1 MKSKRILAL
10 LLAAAMTAG
19 LMACGNTAEET
30 DNKSSEVKEESK
42 TSEATGT
49 SASEEKEEID
59 LSYPIKD
66 AQGLSIFNIGLPMP
80 DDQTDWKNVPFWQ
93 GLQENTGVTLDVQFP
108 AAGADWNQTF
118 NLLLTDEVLPDIIFK
133 YTDANECEQLIE
145 DGVIYDLTE
154 YLPTYAP
161 DYWAFLND
169 PAYASVKKEITTKS
183 GKIATF
189 MSARENLYGICYVGP
204 VVRKDWLEEC
214 GLDEPVTVADWEEM
228 LIAFK
233 DKYDAKLGFT
243 QSYFADSRAIASGF
257 GGQGGIKVANY
268 YVEDGTIKFA
278 QEQQEWYDMMVTLN
292 KWYEKGLIDPDVLSL
307 DNDIIRSKVLNNEI
321 GASFTAMSQITNW
334 TADAEA
340 ENTGAVWTGVSYLR
354 TAEGE
359 PTSAIRAA
367 ASLRQGFGALITTSC
382 PEEKLIEALRFL
394 NYGYTEEGFMYWN
407 FGTEGVSYT
416 IGENGHPEFTDI
428 VMNNPNGQNTGVNN
442 YTGTSGAGIA
452 IQAADMVR
460 AKNVKVAGD
469 AVDKW
474 IENTVAQ
481 EYCVP
486 SLNYDSDTTT
496 EINDLNNALNTRIA
510 EVAAKFMTGEES
522 LDNYDVFIEEL
533 HEMGVDRVLE
543 IMQAAYDA
551 QYK

>member
-19 LMACGNTAEET
+19 LMACGNTDSEA
-30 DNKSSEVKEESK
+30 DNKSSEVKEVSK
-42 TSEATGT
+42 TSEVASTP
-49 SASEEKEEID
+49 ASEDKEEID
-59 LSYPIKD
+59 LSYPIKG
-66 AQGLSIFNIGLPMP
+66 AQGLSVFSIGLGLP
-80 DDQTDWKNVPFWQ
+80 DDQTDYKNVPFWQ
-93 GLQENTGVTLDVQFP
+93 GLQENTGVELDVQFP

-133 YTDANECEQLIE
+133 YTSASECEQLLE

-161 DYWAFLND
+161 DYWAFLNN
-169 PAYASVKKEITTKS
+169 PTYASVKDEITTAS

-189 MSARENLYGICYVGP
+189 MGARENLYGVCYVGP

-233 DKYDAKLGFT
+233 EKYGAKLAFT
-243 QSYFADSRAIASGF
+243 SNYFGEARGIASGF
-257 GGQGGIKVANY
+257 DAFGGISNAEF
-268 YVEDGTIKFA
+268 YVEDGEIKLA
-278 QEQQEWYDMMVTLN
+278 QEQPEWYDMMVTLN
-292 KWYEKGLIDPDVLSL
+292 KWYEMGLIDLDILSL
-307 DNDIIRSKVLNNEI
+307 DNDIMRSKVLNNEV
-321 GASFTAMSQITNW
+321 GASITAMSQITNW

-340 ENTGAVWTGVSYLR
+340 ENTGAEWMGVGYLR

-359 PTSAIRAA
+359 PTSMIRASA
-367 ASLRQGFGALITTSC
+367 TLNMGFGALITTSC
-382 PEEKLIEALRFL
+382 PEDKLIEALRFL

-416 IGENGHPEFTDI
+416 MGEDGHPQFTDI
-428 VMNNPNGQNTGVNN
+428 VKNNPNGLNTGVNN
-442 YTGTSGAGIA
+442 YSGTAGAGIA
-452 IQAADMVR
+452 VQAADMVR

-474 IENTVAQ
+474 IENTAAT

-486 SLNYDSDTTT
+486 ALAYDSDTTT
-496 EINDLNNALNTRIA
+496 EYNDLRNAIATRIQ
-510 EVAAKFMTGEES
+510 EIAAKFMTGEEP
-522 LDNYDVFIEEL
+522 LENYNKFIDEL
-533 HEMGVDRVLE
+533 HEMGLDRVLE
-543 IMQAAYDA
+543 IMQVAYDE

>member
-1 MKSKRILAL
+1 MKMKKFMAL
-10 LLAAAMTAG
+10 LLAGAMAISAVG
-19 LMACGNTAEET
+19 CGNKTTEES
-30 DNKSSEVKEESK
+30 KSSEVKESKSEESK
-42 TSEATGT
+42 TSEAAG
-49 SASEEKEEID
+49 SEAEEID
-59 LSYPIKD
+59 LSYPIAD
-66 AQGLSIFNIGLPMP
+66 AQGLSIFSIGLPLP
-80 DDQTDWKNVPFWQ
+80 DDQTDYKDVPFWQ

-118 NLLLTDEVLPDIIFK
+118 NLLLTDDVLPDVIFK
-133 YTDANECEQLIE
+133 YTNANECEQLIE

-161 DYWAFLND
+161 DYWEFLNN
-169 PAYASVKKEITTKS
+169 PTYATVKDEITTSS

-189 MSARENLYGICYVGP
+189 MSARENLYGVCYVGP
-204 VVRKDWLEEC
+204 VVRQDWLEEC
-214 GLDEPVTVADWEEM
+214 GLDEPVTVEDWEEM
-228 LIAFK
+228 LIAFN
-233 DKYDAKLGFT
+233 DKYGAKLAFT
-243 QSYFADSRAIASGF
+243 QTYFADARAIASGF
-257 GGQGGIKVANY
+257 GGFGGIRYANY

-278 QEQQEWYDMMVTLN
+278 QAQQEWYDMMVTLN
-292 KWYEKGLIDPDVLSL
+292 KWYEMGLIDPDVLSL
-307 DNDIIRSKVLNNEI
+307 DNDIIRSKVLNNEV

-359 PTSAIRAA
+359 PTTAIRASY
-367 ASLRQGFGALITTSC
+367 SLNQNFGALITTSC
-382 PEEKLIEALRFL
+382 PEDKLIEAIRFL
-394 NYGYTEEGFMYWN
+394 NYGYTEEGHMYWN
-407 FGTEGVSYT
+407 FGTEGVSYV
-416 IGENGHPEFTDI
+416 IGEDGHPQFTE
-428 VMNNPNGQNTGVNN
+428 VVTGNANGQNIGVAN
-442 YTGTSGAGIA
+442 YSGTSGAGIA

-486 SLNYDSDTTT
+486 GLTYDTDTTT
-496 EINDLNNALNTRIA
+496 ELNDLNTAINTRVD

-522 LDNYDVFIEEL
+522 LDNYEAFIQEL
-533 HEMGVDRVLE
+533 NEMGVTRVLE
-543 IMQAAYDA
+543 IMQTAYDA